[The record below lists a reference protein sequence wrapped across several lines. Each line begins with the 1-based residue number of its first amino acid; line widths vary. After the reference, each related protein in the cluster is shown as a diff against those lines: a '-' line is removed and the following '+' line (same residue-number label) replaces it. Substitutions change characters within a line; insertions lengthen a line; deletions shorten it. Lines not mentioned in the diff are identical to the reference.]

1 MIHHNRIIQHIFV
14 YHTPSPYHAIVADS
28 HPFQDNH
35 IAAYP
40 AMFTY
45 RYGSGCIA
53 LVFDGN
59 TCIFIAMVMV
69 VHFHVLAEQCAGT
82 YGYAGTWSKSAI
94 VIKETMFP
102 DFYPLPIAL

>member
-1 MIHHNRIIQHIFV
+1 MLLLVHHNRIIRYILVH
-14 YHTPSPYHAIVADS
+14 HASSSNHAIVADS

-82 YGYAGTWSKSAI
+82 YGYAGT
-94 VIKETMFP
+94 
-102 DFYPLPIAL
+102 

>member
-1 MIHHNRIIQHIFV
+1 MLLNRFYKQILLVYHHRIIRHILV
-14 YHTPSPYHAIVADS
+14 NDAASTDYTIVTDC

-82 YGYAGTWSKSAI
+82 YGYAGT
-94 VIKETMFP
+94 
-102 DFYPLPIAL
+102 